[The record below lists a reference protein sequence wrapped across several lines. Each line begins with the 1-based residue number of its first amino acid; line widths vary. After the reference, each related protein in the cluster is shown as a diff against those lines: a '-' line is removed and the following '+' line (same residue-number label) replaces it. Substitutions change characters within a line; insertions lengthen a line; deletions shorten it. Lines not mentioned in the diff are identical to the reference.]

1 MLSFLRGSI
10 SDTASAGEA
19 QLARASPCH
28 GGGRGFESRLSRH
41 YFNGLFTSRFDC
53 DKAGNPVHRE
63 WSCIPASAVAPA
75 ASDRLARIDQDD
87 AGGACPYRKVRLAVS
102 RINETGRKVC
112 SEAQPC

>member
-1 MLSFLRGSI
+1 
-10 SDTASAGEA
+10 
-19 QLARASPCH
+19 
-28 GGGRGFESRLSRH
+28 
-41 YFNGLFTSRFDC
+41 
-53 DKAGNPVHRE
+53 
-63 WSCIPASAVAPA
+63 VAPA